1 MRIYYHKYNHTQNHE
16 YQKDLQAFKSKSL
29 LFVVIVTVCL
39 FVCLFYLFVFRCL
52 FYLFLLFVYLVCC
65 LVSLV
70 CLLTKGPT
78 LNFYWILINIYD
90 FRTIANM
97 VTNKGSHLHNIKFK
111 KSTLLCHRQDQ
122 TCCYQGQLQY
132 LERWLEI
139 YKKIL
144 FVKTSENIA
153 YK

>member
-1 MRIYYHKYNHTQNHE
+1 MNTKRIYKLSSRRVYC
-16 YQKDLQAFKSKSL
+16 L
-29 LFVVIVTVCL
+29 LLLLL

-78 LNFYWILINIYD
+78 LNFYWILINIYH

-97 VTNKGSHLHNIKFK
+97 VTNKGSHLHNIKLK

-144 FVKTSENIA
+144 FVKISENIA